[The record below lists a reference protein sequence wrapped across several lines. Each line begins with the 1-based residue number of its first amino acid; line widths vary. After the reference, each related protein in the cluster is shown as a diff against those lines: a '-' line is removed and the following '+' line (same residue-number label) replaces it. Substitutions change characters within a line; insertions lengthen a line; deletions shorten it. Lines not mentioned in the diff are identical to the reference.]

1 MAKKPFFEN
10 TACSDRTTA
19 IDCARPLRTKD
30 AVGTCS
36 WDIKTQ
42 TCSQGGTAKE
52 SKKTK

>member
-1 MAKKPFFEN
+1 MAKKPFFKN
-10 TACSDRTTA
+10 TPCEERTNA
-19 IDCARPLRTKD
+19 VDCERHFRTKD